1 MTNQVIT
8 PPDLGTL
15 NGGCLIVNATQ
26 IEIELLARWMPI
38 SVQDYTVYLYH
49 EDMQEVTW
57 LSRVA
62 DQVDTIL
69 ISSRTTDLAPLHS
82 ILDQYNKI
90 NWFGDDLKY
99 SSPLAYF
106 IKHD

>member
-8 PPDLGTL
+8 PPDLGPTS
-15 NGGCLIVNATQ
+15 GGCLIVNATQ

-49 EDMQEVTW
+49 EGMQATAW
-57 LSRVA
+57 LSQVA

-82 ILDQYNKI
+82 VLDQYNKI

-99 SSPLAYF
+99 LSPLAYF